1 MIYEYLIELLALSVL
16 ENHSSKKKE
25 IFQNKN
31 SIKKLKETY
40 NNLPEGFGGNR
51 NDWRKM
57 SKPTTRERQNTK
69 VVHDFLGVPHTSKNT
84 IDPNTGKELS
94 AATFSAKSAAQED
107 LLRLDAVKQKVRDSG
122 KMHEITFIGK
132 KGPQL
137 DPEKHVDVEHD
148 MEVRMHESDA
158 HVFHKGKIVHL
169 RASGNGLQVVIP
181 HWKTDKIIA
190 HSGQLIT
197 NSGVI
202 VGRKES
208 REEKAA
214 AVEAETKKKKVAKT
228 ASIRMKK
235 RHLAKNLLKPA
246 AKPPTPPPTAAPAG
260 QSRLAHVMA
269 FMRNKRT

>member
-1 MIYEYLIELLALSVL
+1 MIYEYLVEQFALTVV
-16 ENHSSKKKE
+16 ENRESS
-25 IFQNKN
+25 I
-31 SIKKLKETY
+31 
-40 NNLPEGFGGNR
+40 NLPESYGGNR

-69 VVHDFLGVPHTSKNT
+69 VVYDFLGVPLTSKNT

-148 MEVRMHESDA
+148 MEVRMHEGDA
-158 HVFHKGKIVHL
+158 HVFHKNKRVHL

-181 HWKTDKIIA
+181 HWKTDKIVA

-208 REEKAA
+208 RQEKAA
-214 AVEAETKKKKVAKT
+214 SVEAASAKEKVAKT

-246 AKPPTPPPTAAPAG
+246 AKPPTPPPTPAPAG